1 MEVRLVPLRRLLQ
14 EVGGYPQF
22 SVEPYRYCASP
33 SQEQDYCPGS
43 AEVEAYLLCS
53 GGVCVA
59 LHFIGGDDG
68 NLVIDAGSPEDV
80 DRVLGGLLSSP
91 SLTEHE
97 AEALAR
103 LFFVGKDDVRRAA
116 YVNWLGGVVR
126 GRRVAVIR
134 GYAYVL
140 DGGVRA
146 VGEAD
151 PALIRELGGVLV
163 RSPASE
169 LASIILREAKPDFY
183 ALGRGAVLFCNAGR
197 RCLCYPVAE
206 VVDVV
211 ARKLS
216 LEERTPERWARRGRR
231 WLVWF
236 GGVRYVSECPPRR
249 RGGGGAGE
257 EEEALRPGC
266 VAGQARG

>member
-1 MEVRLVPLRRLLQ
+1 MEAGLVPLRRLVQ
-14 EVGGYPQF
+14 EVAGYPQF
-22 SVEPYRYCASP
+22 SVEPYRYCAAP
-33 SQEQDYCPGS
+33 AQEPAYCPGS

-53 GGVCVA
+53 GGRCIA

-68 NLVIDAGSPEDV
+68 NLVIDAESPEDV
-80 DRVLGGLLSSP
+80 ERVLDGLLKSP
-91 SLTEHE
+91 GMTEHE

-116 YVNWLGGVVR
+116 YVNWLEGAVR

-134 GYAYVL
+134 GRAYVL

-169 LASIILREAKPDFY
+169 LASTILREARPDFY
-183 ALGRGAVLFCNAGR
+183 ALGRGAVLFCNARR

-206 VVDVV
+206 VVDVI

-231 WLVWF
+231 WHVWF
-236 GGVRYVSECPPRR
+236 GGARYASECPPRR
-249 RGGGGAGE
+249 RGGGEGE
-257 EEEALRPGC
+257 EEEALRLER
-266 VAGQARG
+266 VAGQAWG